1 MIKKGILPL
10 ITILTA
16 VLLVGCSVETTN
28 KGPGLED
35 KMETSTVVESVE
47 KLKTEGPM
55 TDLLDQSSMTE
66 SPQTSQEGELVDNE
80 ETMSSDHDEM
90 EDTGSNMMEQVESD
104 MMSPNWLSESLV
116 NAHTGEPFTIED
128 FKGNVI
134 LVETLAMWCSNC
146 LKQQQEVS
154 KLHQSLDVDNFIS
167 IGIDIDPNENTDAL
181 KSYIEKNGFSW
192 YYAIAP
198 DHVAREIGQLYGSQ
212 FLNPPSTPMLII
224 DSHGEVHTLPFGIK
238 SSEELLGFL
247 QMFLGENM

>member
-10 ITILTA
+10 ITIFTA
-16 VLLVGCSVETTN
+16 ILLVGCSVETTS
-28 KGPGLED
+28 KGLEPEG

-47 KLKTEGPM
+47 KLKTEEPM
-55 TDLLDQSSMTE
+55 TDFMDKGSITE
-66 SPQTSQEGELVDNE
+66 SPQSSQEGELADNE
-80 ETMSSDHDEM
+80 ETMSSEHDVM
-90 EDTGSNMMEQVESD
+90 EDTGSDMMEQVESD
-104 MMSPNWLSESLV
+104 MMSPNWFSETLI
-116 NAHTGEPFTIED
+116 NAHTGEPFTIDD
-128 FKGNVI
+128 FQGNVI

-146 LKQQQEVS
+146 LKQQGEVS
-154 KLHQSLDVDNFIS
+154 KLHQSLDADNFIS

-198 DHVAREIGQLYGSQ
+198 DHVAREIGQLYGTQ

-247 QMFLGENM
+247 QMYLGENM